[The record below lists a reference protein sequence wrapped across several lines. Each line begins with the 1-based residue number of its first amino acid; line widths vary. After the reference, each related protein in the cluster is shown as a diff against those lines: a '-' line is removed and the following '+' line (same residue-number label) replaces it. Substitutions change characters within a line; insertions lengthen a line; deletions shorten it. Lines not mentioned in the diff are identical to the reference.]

1 MLLAIWSLAAFGH
14 ARQMPG
20 TSPAGSSRQ
29 SGSAG
34 SVGAQNPARANPA
47 QQDALENPILE
58 QDDEERNITYVESH
72 VTFEYRHDEF
82 DGGSNGDSFKTEWLQ
97 SFGPSHRM
105 AAGIALPFEHAS
117 GEQGEPS
124 ANGIGDIKLEFRG
137 MLGKGEK
144 FEHAAGIELTLPS
157 TSNDE
162 IGEGQTVLTF
172 IWGCSTQLTTHTL
185 LSAELGYNKAVQNQR
200 ETPGVNSIEPELIL
214 SQAFARRFD
223 GYLDWD
229 RYYDFGV
236 DEYVQTVQRGLE
248 FALDRQ

>member
-1 MLLAIWSLAAFGH
+1 M
-14 ARQMPG
+14 
-20 TSPAGSSRQ
+20 
-29 SGSAG
+29 
-34 SVGAQNPARANPA
+34 GAQNPARANPA

-105 AAGIALPFEHAS
+105 AAGIAPPFEHAS

-124 ANGIGDIKLEFRG
+124 ANGTGDIKLEFRG

-157 TSNDE
+157 ASNDE

-172 IWGCSTQLTTHTL
+172 IWGCSAQLTTHTL
-185 LSAELGYNKAVQNQR
+185 LGAESGYNKAVQNQR

-214 SQAFARRFD
+214 SQAFARRFE

-229 RYYDFGV
+229 SYYDFGF